1 MANHLFNLHSP
12 MKKLLIILFFIALN
26 NSLFAQKADKEA
38 IKTAINKLFEGMQ
51 KSDSAMAHS
60 VFHSSAK
67 LNTIGFSQ
75 KNNQNYFVSENRVNG
90 FLEAIAKPKTE
101 LWYEKATSFDIK
113 IDGNMAEAWVPYT
126 FHLGEKFSHCGADNF
141 VLYKVK
147 DELSKMNSWKI
158 IYLVDTSRKDNCVK

>member
-1 MANHLFNLHSP
+1 MANHLSNLYPP
-12 MKKLLIILFFIALN
+12 MKKLFIFLFLIAF
-26 NSLFAQKADKEA
+26 SCSMSAQKADKEA
-38 IKTAINKLFEGMQ
+38 IKSTINLLFEGMQ

-60 VFHSSAK
+60 VFHSSAR

-75 KNNQNYFVSENRVNG
+75 KTNQNYFVSENRVSG

-126 FHLGEKFSHCGADNF
+126 FHLGEKFSHCGVDNF
-141 VLYKVK
+141 VLYKEG
-147 DELSKMNSWKI
+147 DNISKKKSWKI
-158 IYLVDTSRKDNCVK
+158 IYLVDTTRKDNCPK